1 MSEKKYIRSVSVGT
15 PEFIEDKD
23 ERIIEL
29 AFSSESPYTRT
40 YYDDNDNPIELQEV
54 LVHDESAVDLSI
66 LNETN
71 ASLLFNHKMDLHLGK
86 IVPNSARIDSD
97 RVGRCLV
104 QFSRVGNL
112 ANEVYE
118 KVKEKTLSQVS
129 VGYSILEGKADFQ
142 SGIYYVTRWQPYEVS
157 IVTCGADPFGAG
169 VGRSLNKDID
179 GSEKEEP
186 ENVEDSS
193 LEEKRMSD
201 NKRSEEEL
209 LQEIEQLK
217 ADLEAERAKREE
229 AEHQP
234 EEKEEEQQ
242 EQEQAQ
248 EEKQEENPEEFQ
260 RSEEEIEEMKEIA
273 EHVGMEEEELQEH
286 IEDEAMDL
294 ERFKRFALNKY
305 TRKSEKVNQ
314 KGKETMNMKEVNAH
328 DTIRSILTGKELS
341 AEAKAYHDAKVMNAE
356 RSGHEV
362 RGTFIPVNALARASQ
377 NVASVSKI
385 QQTEVRY
392 DSFVDLLMA
401 ESILGKLNCNRLVG
415 LTTPISIPRVKTVNE
430 GVFGWVSEDGEAPES
445 TATFDAVPM
454 MPKQFVGG
462 IPVSKLALQTTP
474 GITGLVSDLLIRH
487 ASQKLEQCLFTNKA
501 VGNGTNAPKGLV
513 EAIAKSDVEF
523 TYASFVAE
531 IAKLTDKG
539 VPASALRFVMR
550 GEMAS
555 TLKTTLKDAGVQGY
569 ILENGM
575 IAGVPVVESGNV
587 DANSIYL
594 GDFSA
599 ITIGEWGD
607 LSLDLDD
614 TTRRN
619 AGQIIARVWASLD
632 IAVTNPDAI
641 VRLEKKSQ

>member
-1 MSEKKYIRSVSVGT
+1 MKLRRDMAVASS
-15 PEFIEDKD
+15 DD
-23 ERIIEL
+23 NDNRIFEL
-29 AFSSESPYTRT
+29 AFSSEAPYAREIWDETNCEYIT
-40 YYDDNDNPIELQEV
+40 LNEV
-54 LVHDESAVDLSI
+54 LSHEDGAVDLSR
-66 LNETN
+66 LNN
-71 ASLLFNHKMDLHLGK
+71 SASLLFNHDFDQHIGRV
-86 IVPNSARIDSD
+86 ISARIDPD
-97 RVGRCLV
+97 KVGRAEV
-104 QFSRVGNL
+104 QFSKFGGLSND
-112 ANEVYE
+112 VYR
-118 KVKEKTLSQVS
+118 KVVEGTLSKVS
-129 VGYSILEGKADFQ
+129 VGYEILEYEIDHENA
-142 SGIYYVTRWQPYEVS
+142 ILNVTKWVPTEIS
-157 IVTCGADPFGAG
+157 IVAVPADDS
-169 VGRSLNKDID
+169 VGINRSNGTLKIH
-179 GSEKEEP
+179 
-186 ENVEDSS
+186 

-242 EQEQAQ
+242 EQEQAP
-248 EEKQEENPEEFQ
+248 EEKQEETPEEFQ

-273 EHVGMEEEELQEH
+273 EHVGMEEELQEH
-286 IEDEAMDL
+286 IEDKAMDL

-328 DTIRSILTGKELS
+328 DAIRSILTGKELS
-341 AEAKAYHDAKVMNAE
+341 AEAKQYHDAKVMNAE

-362 RGTFIPVNALARASQ
+362 RGTFIPVNALAQAQRQVRSSQ
-377 NVASVSKI
+377 NVASVASI

-401 ESILGKLNCNRLVG
+401 ESILGKLNINRLTG
-415 LTTPISIPRVKTVNE
+415 LTTPISIPRVKSVND
-430 GVFGWVSEDGEAPES
+430 GVFGWVEEDGEAPES

-513 EAIAKSDVEF
+513 EAIEKSDVEF
-523 TYASFVAE
+523 TYASFVKE

-555 TLKTTLKDAGVQGY
+555 TLKTTLKDAGVSGY
-569 ILENGM
+569 IIEDGM

-599 ITIGEWGD
+599 ITVGEWGD

-614 TTRRN
+614 TSKRSSS
-619 AGQIIARVWASLD
+619 QIICRVFASLD

-641 VRLEKKSQ
+641 VRLEKKSL